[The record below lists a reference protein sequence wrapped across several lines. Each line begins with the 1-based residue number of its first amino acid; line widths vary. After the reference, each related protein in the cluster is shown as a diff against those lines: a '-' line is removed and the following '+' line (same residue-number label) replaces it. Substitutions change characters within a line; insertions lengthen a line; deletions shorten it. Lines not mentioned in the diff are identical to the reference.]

1 MRYFKL
7 MNSTGAILDITTI
20 EILFHEIGGLG
31 FEEDNDFRQIGEV
44 WWLNN
49 SRYNQA
55 TVTGKVIFTEN
66 GGTDPY
72 EKYYKF
78 ARFVQKA
85 PLILMYYPYGVDGEC
100 FRRRVRVSKLDKTEK
115 TEFGVIDSDIEF
127 VCYTPWYNVV
137 ELEYNAD
144 EEAPFSGGWI
154 WGETGLVP
162 RLTFEPADDHALS
175 RPARFRYEAPQ
186 YLEIK
191 TDTTQNCPVK
201 LMIFGPATNPTWS
214 HSYKV
219 NESFVQAGS
228 GGFSTP
234 SSAPVSIASDE
245 ILVIDNTD
253 GRYAMEITSLNGTFK
268 QNVYQLRNFDL
279 ECFITLREGE
289 NRISVS
295 TSSGVVAKHLRME
308 GHIYHAT
315 V

>member
-7 MNSTGAILDITTI
+7 ENSNGEVLDITTT

-31 FEEDNDFRQIGEV
+31 FDEDNDFRQIGEV

-49 SRYNQA
+49 SKYNQA
-55 TVTGKVIFTEN
+55 TVTGKILFTEY
-66 GGTDPY
+66 GETDPY

-78 ARFVQKA
+78 ARFIQKA
-85 PLILMYYPYGVDGEC
+85 PLILMYYPYGVDGTC
-100 FRRRVRVSKLDKTEK
+100 YRRRVRVSKLEK
-115 TEFGVIDSDIEF
+115 SEKSQLGVIDSSIDFI
-127 VCYTPWYNVV
+127 CYTPWYNVV
-137 ELEYNAD
+137 ELEYNVED
-144 EEAPFSGGWI
+144 REETSGGWI
-154 WGETGLVP
+154 WGGNDNPPLV
-162 RLTFEPADDHALS
+162 FEPSAGREVTRAK
-175 RPARFRYEAPQ
+175 FRYEPPQ

-228 GGFSTP
+228 GAFSSP
-234 SSAPVSIASDE
+234 SPVSIASDE
-245 ILVIDNTD
+245 ILVIDNTN
-253 GRYAMEITSLNGTFK
+253 GRYAMEIIALDGTLR

-295 TSSGVVAKHLRME
+295 TTSTGVLAKHLRME

>member
-72 EKYYKF
+72 EKYYMF

-115 TEFGVIDSDIEF
+115 TELGVIDSDIEF
-127 VCYTPWYNVV
+127 VCYTPWYKIVDV
-137 ELEYNAD
+137 EYNAED
-144 EEAPFSGGWI
+144 REETPGWVWGGSNNPP
-154 WGETGLVP
+154 LV
-162 RLTFEPADDHALS
+162 FEPSEGRTATRAK
-175 RPARFRYEAPQ
+175 FRYEAPKF
-186 YLEIK
+186 LEIK
-191 TDTTQNCPVK
+191 TDTTQKCPVK
-201 LMIFGPATNPTWS
+201 LMIFGPLSDPSWTMTN
-214 HSYKV
+214 KI
-219 NESFVQAGS
+219 NESFELVGS

-234 SSAPVSIASDE
+234 INIADDE

-253 GRYAMEITSLNGTFK
+253 GRYAMEITALDGSVR

-279 ECFITLREGE
+279 ECFVTLREGE
-289 NRISVS
+289 NRIAV
-295 TSSGVVAKHLRME
+295 TAHGGTLAKHIKME